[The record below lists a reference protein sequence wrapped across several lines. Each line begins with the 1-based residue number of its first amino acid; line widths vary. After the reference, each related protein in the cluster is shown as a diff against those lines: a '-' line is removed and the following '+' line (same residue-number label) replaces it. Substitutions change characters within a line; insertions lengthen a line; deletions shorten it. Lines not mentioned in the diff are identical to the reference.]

1 MKQLFLLL
9 LLTPCLALAQEKDFC
24 KSPFSIA
31 ALEQDAFSRTQMRKQ
46 MQRGSSASEN
56 FDINYFRCEWEVD
69 PAIRYIKGAVTVYFK
84 LNAGGSSITFDLQSA
99 MHTDSVKRKGNLL
112 NYQQA
117 NNALVVIFDE
127 NINPGQQDSITIY
140 YQGIPNDSGFG
151 SFVQTQHIGT
161 PVIWTLS
168 EPYGAMDWWP
178 CKNAM
183 GNKTDS
189 IDIYIKHPAIYK
201 AASNGL
207 LQSETPSGTHII
219 THWKHRYPI
228 ATYLVCF
235 AVTNYEVFN
244 NSVQL
249 GAIHLPMVT
258 YCYPESRPS
267 FEANTPKV
275 LTALQLFN
283 QYFGEYPFIKEKYG
297 HVQFGWGGGMEHQTS
312 TFLVNAN
319 ESLMAHE
326 LGHQWFGDKLTANS
340 WSDIWL
346 NEGFATF
353 CAAFYMETQ
362 YPASAMANRV
372 SVLANITSQP
382 GGTVWVN
389 DTSSV
394 SRIFDQRLTYNKGSY
409 LVNMLRFVLGD
420 SLFFSA
426 IRQYLN
432 TPGLAYGF
440 TQTGKLKAILE
451 QVSGKDLTD
460 FFNQWY
466 WGQGY
471 PSYKVSWSQVGI
483 ATVQINVSQVT
494 SHPAI
499 SFFKMPVPLTFKKGN
514 QQKTVILN
522 NTANSQD
529 FIEDIG
535 FIADTVLIDP
545 EHWLI
550 SKNNS
555 TEKKRIPNSGIGDVD
570 IFPNPVISPTSIR
583 LHDFNAT
590 EAEVL
595 IINALAQ
602 KVFEKK
608 ISLYN
613 GLGTLTLP
621 VQNWAKGFYM
631 ATIKAGNKII
641 TKTFIR

>member
-1 MKQLFLLL
+1 MKQLVLLL
-9 LLTPCLALAQEKDFC
+9 MLTPCLASAQEKNIC
-24 KSPFSIA
+24 KSQFSIPA
-31 ALEQDAFSRTQMRKQ
+31 MEQQAFTRMRTL
-46 MQRGSSASEN
+46 MQRGSLASGN

-84 LNAGGSSITFDLQSA
+84 LNTTSASITFDLQAA
-99 MHTDSVKRKGNLL
+99 MHTDSIKRKGNMLS
-112 NYQQA
+112 YQQA
-117 NNALVVIFDE
+117 NDALQVNFDE

-151 SFVQTQHIGT
+151 SFVQTQHTGT

-189 IDIYIKHPAIYK
+189 IDVFVKHPAIYK

-207 LQSETPSGTHII
+207 LQSETLLGTNMV

-249 GAIHLPMVT
+249 GATNLPMVT

-275 LTALQLFN
+275 LSALQLFN

-297 HVQFGWGGGMEHQTS
+297 HVQFGWGGGMEHQTA
-312 TFLVNAN
+312 TFLINAN

-340 WSDIWL
+340 WSEIWL

-353 CAAFYMETQ
+353 CAAFYMETK
-362 YPASAMANRV
+362 YPASAIANRL

-409 LVNMLRFVLGD
+409 LVYMLRFVLGD
-420 SLFFSA
+420 SMFFSA

-432 TPGLAYGF
+432 TPSLAYGF
-440 TQTGKLKAILE
+440 TQTAKLKSVLE
-451 QVSGKDLTD
+451 QASGKDLTD

-466 WGQGY
+466 LGQGY
-471 PSYKVSWSQVGI
+471 PSYKASWSQVGTG
-483 ATVQINVSQVT
+483 TVHINLSQVT
-494 SHPAI
+494 SHPSV

-514 QQKTVILN
+514 LQKTVVLN
-522 NTANSQD
+522 NTENNQD

-535 FIADTVLIDP
+535 FVADTVLIDP
-545 EHWLI
+545 ELWLI

-555 TEKKRIPNSGIGDVD
+555 TEKKSISNSGMGGVD
-570 IFPNPVISPTSIR
+570 IFPNPVVSPASIR
-583 LHDFNAT
+583 LHDFNT
-590 EAEVL
+590 TKAE
-595 IINALAQ
+595 IWISNAGGQ
-602 KVFEKK
+602 KVFEQTL
-608 ISLYN
+608 SLYN
-613 GLGTLTLP
+613 GLGTLSLP
-621 VQNWAKGFYM
+621 VQNWARGVYI
-631 ATIKAGNKII
+631 ATIIAGNKTI
-641 TKTFIR
+641 TKRFIY

>member
-1 MKQLFLLL
+1 MKQLVLLL
-9 LLTPCLALAQEKDFC
+9 MLTPCLASAQEKNIC
-24 KSPFSIA
+24 KSQFSIPA
-31 ALEQDAFSRTQMRKQ
+31 MEQQAFTRMRTL
-46 MQRGSSASEN
+46 MQRGSLASGN

-84 LNAGGSSITFDLQSA
+84 LNTTSASITFDLQAA
-99 MHTDSVKRKGNLL
+99 MHTDSIKRKGNMLS
-112 NYQQA
+112 YQQA
-117 NNALVVIFDE
+117 NDALQVNFDE

-151 SFVQTQHIGT
+151 SFVQTQHTGT

-189 IDIYIKHPAIYK
+189 IDVFVKHPAIYK

-207 LQSETPSGTHII
+207 LQSETPVGTNMV

-249 GAIHLPMVT
+249 GATNLPMVT

-275 LTALQLFN
+275 LSALQLFN

-297 HVQFGWGGGMEHQTS
+297 HVQFGWGGGMEHQTA
-312 TFLVNAN
+312 TFLINAN

-340 WSDIWL
+340 WSEIWL

-353 CAAFYMETQ
+353 CAAFYMETK
-362 YPASAMANRV
+362 YPASAIANRL

-420 SLFFSA
+420 SMFFSA

-440 TQTGKLKAILE
+440 TQTAKLKSVLE
-451 QVSGKDLTD
+451 QASGKDLTD

-466 WGQGY
+466 LGQGY
-471 PSYKVSWSQVGI
+471 PSYKASWSQVGTG
-483 ATVQINVSQVT
+483 TVHINLSQVT
-494 SHPAI
+494 SHPSV

-514 QQKTVILN
+514 LQKTVVLN
-522 NTANSQD
+522 NTENNQD

-535 FIADTVLIDP
+535 FVADTVLIDP
-545 EHWLI
+545 ELWLI

-555 TEKKRIPNSGIGDVD
+555 TEKKSISNSGMGGVD
-570 IFPNPVISPTSIR
+570 IFPNPVVSPASIR
-583 LHDFNAT
+583 LHDFNT
-590 EAEVL
+590 TKAE
-595 IINALAQ
+595 IWISNAGGQ
-602 KVFEKK
+602 KVFEQTL
-608 ISLYN
+608 SLYN
-613 GLGTLTLP
+613 GLGTLSLP
-621 VQNWAKGFYM
+621 VQNWARGVYI
-631 ATIKAGNKII
+631 ATIIAGNKTI
-641 TKTFIR
+641 TKRFIY